1 MDTKIIAAA
10 LRANGYYMDTL
21 TNNLYMT
28 APFEKKSN
36 VYGTQEYRLVN
47 NILAQFPDAQF
58 SIQRKSRKEVI
69 PYDMMEKFISIMP
82 DAAIRMEEYENVKLK
97 SHAFRSPYKYVTN
110 WFEKKYP
117 NYGEFMVKDENGNV
131 VWDIV
136 ELYKQ
141 AAKLKAADTETK
153 KAPKIEVL
161 SERKAS

>member
-1 MDTKIIAAA
+1 
-10 LRANGYYMDTL
+10 
-21 TNNLYMT
+21 
-28 APFEKKSN
+28 
-36 VYGTQEYRLVN
+36 
-47 NILAQFPDAQF
+47 
-58 SIQRKSRKEVI
+58 
-69 PYDMMEKFISIMP
+69 MMEKFISIMP

-141 AAKLKAADTETK
+141 AAKLKVIDSETE